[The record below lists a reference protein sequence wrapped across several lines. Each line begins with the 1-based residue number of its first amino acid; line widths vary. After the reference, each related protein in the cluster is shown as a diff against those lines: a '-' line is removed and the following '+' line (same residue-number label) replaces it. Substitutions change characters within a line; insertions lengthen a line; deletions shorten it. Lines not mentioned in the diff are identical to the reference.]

1 VEAGKTATIAMQPP
15 ESPAQGLVRRVID
28 QVGFGVRAGNL
39 VELSERIGSV
49 AAPSIST
56 VLELARSATKH
67 KQEWQGA
74 GERLRNVL
82 ESPLESA
89 PDTAASRGASGESFQ
104 VMVAVELMSLP
115 SEEAAEEA
123 RALGQ
128 TLLDSQDKV
137 DSYLKSLL
145 WQLWPMDAKPEEGRP
160 LQPSASPG
168 VSTATTPTKPGPY
181 WFRIDSKDR
190 RRNVCFAL
198 TILTGQDLNLI
209 LHQQDCGRIFVSQF
223 MEHDGPNRDVDP
235 LKTRRLDMAQRFLM
249 GGELGQ
255 ASSTLEPLLVDPHDL
270 DPIAGS
276 LGGHLLVKQGQ
287 IDRAGAL
294 GERLI
299 ELHPTLPDGYVLRAL
314 ALSTKGRESDAEA
327 AYRKA
332 LDLGFPLVAENTLR
346 LASGA
351 SRARIAHPR
360 VELLNRVVERL
371 HPGLLW
377 TAWIADPDWPEGAA

>member
-1 VEAGKTATIAMQPP
+1 
-15 ESPAQGLVRRVID
+15 
-28 QVGFGVRAGNL
+28 
-39 VELSERIGSV
+39 
-49 AAPSIST
+49 
-56 VLELARSATKH
+56 
-67 KQEWQGA
+67 
-74 GERLRNVL
+74 
-82 ESPLESA
+82 
-89 PDTAASRGASGESFQ
+89 
-104 VMVAVELMSLP
+104 MVAVELMSLP

-123 RALGQ
+123 RALEQ

-160 LQPSASPG
+160 LQPSATPG
-168 VSTATTPTKPGPY
+168 VATATTPTKPGPY

-209 LHQQDCGRIFVSQF
+209 LHQQDCGRIFVFQF
-223 MEHDGPNRDVDP
+223 MEHDGPNREVDP

-255 ASSTLEPLLVDPHDL
+255 GSSTLEPLLVDPHGL

-299 ELHPTLPDGYVLRAL
+299 ELHPTLPDGHVLRVL

>member
-1 VEAGKTATIAMQPP
+1 
-15 ESPAQGLVRRVID
+15 
-28 QVGFGVRAGNL
+28 
-39 VELSERIGSV
+39 
-49 AAPSIST
+49 
-56 VLELARSATKH
+56 
-67 KQEWQGA
+67 
-74 GERLRNVL
+74 
-82 ESPLESA
+82 
-89 PDTAASRGASGESFQ
+89 
-104 VMVAVELMSLP
+104 MVAVELMSLP

-123 RALGQ
+123 RALEQ

-160 LQPSASPG
+160 LQPSATPG
-168 VSTATTPTKPGPY
+168 VATATTPTKPGPY

-209 LHQQDCGRIFVSQF
+209 LHQQDCGRIFVFQF
-223 MEHDGPNRDVDP
+223 MEHDGPNREVDP

-255 ASSTLEPLLVDPHDL
+255 GSSTLEPLLVDPHGL

-299 ELHPTLPDGYVLRAL
+299 ELHPTLPDGHVLPRWPCRPRAGRATPKRHIARRWTSGSRWSPRTPCGL
-314 ALSTKGRESDAEA
+314 HPEPHGRESHT
-327 AYRKA
+327 R
-332 LDLGFPLVAENTLR
+332 G
-346 LASGA
+346 S
-351 SRARIAHPR
+351 SC
-360 VELLNRVVERL
+360 
-371 HPGLLW
+371 
-377 TAWIADPDWPEGAA
+377 